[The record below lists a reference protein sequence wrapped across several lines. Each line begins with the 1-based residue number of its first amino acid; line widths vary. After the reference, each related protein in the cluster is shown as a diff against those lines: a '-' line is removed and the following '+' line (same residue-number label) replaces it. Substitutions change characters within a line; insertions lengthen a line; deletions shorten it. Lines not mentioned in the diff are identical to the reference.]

1 MRKWTAWIAVA
12 VLAVGLFCAVAAAK
26 QITIGVACQSM
37 TSSPTR
43 ITNAMIALGEA
54 EGWKIL
60 TFDGNGDQQRVNDAA
75 KTWIAS
81 GVDAIYILFPPEASL
96 SEVIEAAAAA
106 KVPLIT
112 TGYGFGRGQTF
123 DVGMNDFEGSVKITS
138 YLCDRLGRSGNIVV
152 MHWDVVPVPR
162 QRKAIFDA
170 ILSETPGISVVED
183 HFATLPGHIED
194 CRRAM
199 ESFLVAHPK
208 AGEIQAVWGAWDE
221 LTLGAVQAIEAA
233 GRTEIFGVGIDGNLW
248 TFDLIRRGSPFV
260 ATIAPDWE
268 QCARIVVSELKA
280 RLLAGSPPS
289 QQQFYIDIP
298 LVTIDNCPPAGWYYG
313 EWIAAGMPSTPKP

>member
-1 MRKWTAWIAVA
+1 MRKVILGLVISALLLTVGFAAVA
-12 VLAVGLFCAVAAAK
+12 EVTV
-26 QITIGVACQSM
+26 GVACQSM

-43 ITNAMIALGEA
+43 ITNAMLRLGE
-54 EGWKIL
+54 EMGWKIL

-96 SEVIEAAAAA
+96 GQLIEEANAAG
-106 KVPLIT
+106 VPLIT

-123 DVGMNDFEGSVKITS
+123 DVGMNDFAGSVAITS
-138 YLCDRLGRSGNIVV
+138 YLFDRLGRQGNIAV

-162 QRKAIFDA
+162 QRKAILDA
-170 ILSETPGISVVED
+170 MLDETQGITVVED
-183 HFATLPGHIED
+183 HHAVLPGHVED

-199 ESFLVAHPK
+199 ESFLIAHPN
-208 AGEIQAVWGAWDE
+208 AGDIDAVWGAWDE

-233 GRTEIFGVGIDGNLW
+233 GMTDIFGVGIDGNLW

-268 QCARIVVSELKA
+268 QCAEIVVTELNDN
-280 RLLAGSPPS
+280 LLQGNSPS
-289 QQQFYIDIP
+289 LQQFYIDIP
-298 LVTIDNCPPAGWYYG
+298 LVTIDNCPPEGWFYG
-313 EWIAAGMPSTPKP
+313 DWVKAGMPDTPKE

>member
-1 MRKWTAWIAVA
+1 MRRLVVGALAA
-12 VLAVGLFCAVAAAK
+12 VLVGVLGISAFGEV
-26 QITIGVACQSM
+26 TIGVACQSM

-43 ITNAMIALGEA
+43 ITNAMLALGE
-54 EGWKIL
+54 EMGWTIM

-81 GVDAIYILFPPEASL
+81 GVDAVYILFPPEASL
-96 SEVIEAAAAA
+96 GEVIDAANAAG
-106 KVPLIT
+106 VPLIT

-123 DVGMNDFEGSVKITS
+123 DVGMNDYAGSVAITS
-138 YLCDRLGRSGNIVV
+138 YLFDRLGREGNVVV

-162 QRKAIFDA
+162 QRKAILDA
-170 ILSETPGISVVED
+170 MLSETQGITVVED
-183 HFATLPGHIED
+183 HHATLPGHIED

-199 ESFLVAHPK
+199 ESFLIAHPN
-208 AGEIQAVWGAWDE
+208 AGEIDAVWGAWDE

-233 GRTEIFGVGIDGNLW
+233 GRDDIIGVGIDGNLW

-268 QCARIVVSELKA
+268 QCAEIVVEEVSTN
-280 RLLAGSPPS
+280 LLGGSAPS
-289 QQQFYIDIP
+289 QEQFYIDIP
-298 LVTIDNCPPAGWYYG
+298 LVTINNCPPEGWLYG
-313 EWIAAGMPSTPKP
+313 EWVRAGMPDEPKEE